1 MEKYEIYYKCQKKII
16 SQQASIIINIMMFR
30 FRREMSS
37 LILRV
42 KLYLNLKVCTDILI
56 IHIDYYRFTFQSF

>member
-1 MEKYEIYYKCQKKII
+1 MSEEDHFSAGKYYYKYYEVQRK
-16 SQQASIIINIMMFR
+16 
-30 FRREMSS
+30 FRREMLS
-37 LILRV
+37 LIPRV